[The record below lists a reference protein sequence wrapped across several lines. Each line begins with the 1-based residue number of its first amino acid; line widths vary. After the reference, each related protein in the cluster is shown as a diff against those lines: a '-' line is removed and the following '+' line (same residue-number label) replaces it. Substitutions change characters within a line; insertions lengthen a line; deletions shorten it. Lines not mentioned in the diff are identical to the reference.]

1 MLTFIDIDADH
12 VVGINVDG
20 KITGQEFDA
29 LTALME
35 KKMQDHE
42 KVSLYIELT
51 FFEGFS
57 AEAFFKD
64 LKFAIGNFDR
74 FEKEALITDKKWL
87 QKGSNLG
94 DVLTKVDVKAFP
106 FDEKETAKRWVQE

>member
-1 MLTFIDIDADH
+1 MTTFIDIDADH

-51 FFEGFS
+51 SFEGFS

-64 LKFAIGNFDR
+64 VKFALSNLDR
-74 FEKEALITDKKWL
+74 FEKEALVTDRKWV
-87 QKGSNLG
+87 QKVSTLG
-94 DVLTKVDVKAFP
+94 DVFTKV
-106 FDEKETAKRWVQE
+106 EI